1 MPLPARARHRDA
13 SRARVR
19 LPATVVLSA
28 EGEDRQEGVREGQ
41 RACSSQARQ
50 LHGEV
55 EGTPARARECPC
67 VTRVYTEDNAACGFA
82 GISAKPSDGL
92 EPSTPS
98 LPSRFLRGKRGQG
111 REVAGT
117 KDPLNDANQPK
128 MSDRAWTRVPG
139 LAFPQC
145 SLTAVPNLAAI
156 GASERASSVPGAGR
170 SSRKFRRSRK
180 QCGPNFRK

>member
-98 LPSRFLRGKRGQG
+98 LPWRLRAGGGRVSLARSTCRSPCKSRGSSGQ
-111 REVAGT
+111 
-117 KDPLNDANQPK
+117 
-128 MSDRAWTRVPG
+128 W
-139 LAFPQC
+139 
-145 SLTAVPNLAAI
+145 
-156 GASERASSVPGAGR
+156 RASRRAPNRPDRPGTCPQDLSPSCR
-170 SSRKFRRSRK
+170 LLVDRRS
-180 QCGPNFRK
+180 CWHGAVDAMA